1 MNSEGPKAPSRF
13 MEQRE
18 VTIRNIYWG
27 AIGGRNQQST
37 TQPPL
42 SSPSPWLN
50 IRGDCVCVCVW
61 SLCCVWFFA
70 NPMDHSPPGPS
81 VHGISQARILEWAA
95 ISYSRASS
103 WLRDQTTSLVSPAP
117 AGRIFATAPHVI
129 NEWHSWAWN
138 QASQYGHS
146 VNIYW
151 VTVRFCMVPSAEI
164 KWWTKIFTVINL
176 VKFSFLD
183 A

>member
-1 MNSEGPKAPSRF
+1 M
-13 MEQRE
+13 
-18 VTIRNIYWG
+18 
-27 AIGGRNQQST
+27 
-37 TQPPL
+37 
-42 SSPSPWLN
+42 
-50 IRGDCVCVCVW
+50 CVCVCVW

-164 KWWTKIFTVINL
+164 QWWTKIFTVINL
-176 VKFSFLD
+176 VKFSFLVHGISQARILEWVTTPFSQGSPWPRD
-183 A
+183 QTQVPSIGRQIHWASWET